1 MKNCDDKMHRESRY
15 ARLNDRNITIY
26 KYIERSYDYHKGAL
40 APLYIG
46 IVVVGQHRSH
56 TFGKSAF
63 LWQ

>member
-1 MKNCDDKMHRESRY
+1 MHGVHVHICT
-15 ARLNDRNITIY
+15 LNQ
-26 KYIERSYDYHKGAL
+26 KSMVYHKGAI